1 MKLIVSSG
9 GVEFG
14 QVSGPQI
21 DIMPF
26 PPLKATLSSKLLTC
40 FKPVWHSP

>member
-1 MKLIVSSG
+1 
-9 GVEFG
+9 
-14 QVSGPQI
+14 
-21 DIMPF
+21 MPF